1 VKTGI
6 LCHGRHIFANNWEL
20 HQWGD
25 KEKGL
30 LGQILKTLSPVSQEN
45 PEIVVFGTG
54 ASGKDGLKES
64 EYTIKYMFDRFNEL
78 VDFPQFHGVDIQ
90 NLKYFMSY
98 RSIAE
103 KRSQNTLEE
112 LRRAMDIFSSYSV
125 NRVVIVSNPDHIS
138 RCMQLAHQVYHES
151 KPRGL
156 EGFFAAQSDI
166 GYNGTLAVTSKIIE
180 MPHRRDDPS
189 PDLSRLIGRYF
200 KLPLESKR
208 EFVNLVENYFAEHQ
222 SQ

>member
-1 VKTGI
+1 MFN
-6 LCHGRHIFANNWEL
+6 RFDEL
-20 HQWGD
+20 
-25 KEKGL
+25 
-30 LGQILKTLSPVSQEN
+30 S
-45 PEIVVFGTG
+45 
-54 ASGKDGLKES
+54 
-64 EYTIKYMFDRFNEL
+64 Y
-78 VDFPQFHGVDIQ
+78 FPQFRGVDIQ
-90 NLKYFMSY
+90 NLKNFMAY
-98 RSIAE
+98 HSIAE

-112 LRRAMDIFSSYSV
+112 LRYAMDIFSSKGI
-125 NRVVIVSNPDHIS
+125 NRLIIVSNPDHIS

-208 EFVNLVENYFAEHQ
+208 ELVSLVENYFAEHQ